1 MKYLTK
7 EWYAAMQLV
16 HKEGLYRE
24 IPDADYSDE
33 EINGF
38 IQKRL
43 SEDASFKDTYNT
55 FMQNIADF
63 SPKWLKEVVDL
74 RLIALGMLPSFA
86 YKRLSA
92 EIESAKKDCMA
103 CENQFNEAT
112 SLQRL
117 PAILMKSF
125 TIHDARLFFLGK
137 SGNKIVMTFDLSY
150 GSRTIQF
157 LDATVITDELPASM
171 DVRFLYNEIYRVGLN
186 FEIHMLF
193 EGKEGE
199 LYYYTLQCSDV
210 ATE

>member
-16 HKEGLYRE
+16 RREGMYRE

-43 SEDASFKDTYNT
+43 SEDASFKDTYNL

-86 YKRLSA
+86 YKRLAS

-103 CENQFNEAT
+103 GENQFNEAT

-125 TIHDARLFFLGK
+125 TIHVARLFFLGK
-137 SGNKIVMTFDLSY
+137 SGNKIVMTFDLNY

-157 LDATVITDELPASM
+157 LDATVLTDELPTSM

>member
-7 EWYAAMQLV
+7 EWYAAMQLIRR
-16 HKEGLYRE
+16 EGMYRE

-43 SEDASFKDTYNT
+43 SEDASFKDTYNS

-86 YKRLSA
+86 YKRLAA
-92 EIESAKKDCMA
+92 EIDGARKDCMA
-103 CENQFNEAT
+103 GENQFNEAT

-117 PAILMKSF
+117 PAIFMKSF
-125 TIHDARLFFLGK
+125 TIHDAKLFFMGK

-199 LYYYTLQCSDV
+199 LFYYTLQCSDI

>member
-16 HKEGLYRE
+16 RREGMYRE

-43 SEDASFKDTYNT
+43 SEDASFKDTYNS

-74 RLIALGMLPSFA
+74 RLIALGLLPSSA
-86 YKRLSA
+86 YKRLA
-92 EIESAKKDCMA
+92 LEIEGARKDCLA
-103 CENQFNEAT
+103 GENQFNEAT

-171 DVRFLYNEIYRVGLN
+171 NVRFLYNEIFRVGVN

-199 LYYYTLQCSDV
+199 LFYYTLQCSGV

>member
-16 HKEGLYRE
+16 RREGMYRE

-43 SEDASFKDTYNT
+43 SEDASFKDTYNS

-74 RLIALGMLPSFA
+74 RLIALGMLPSSA

-92 EIESAKKDCMA
+92 EIEGARKDCLA
-103 CENQFNEAT
+103 GENQFNEAT

-171 DVRFLYNEIYRVGLN
+171 NVRFLYNEIFRVGVN

-199 LYYYTLQCSDV
+199 LFYYTLQCSGV

>member
-16 HKEGLYRE
+16 RKEGLYRE

-43 SEDASFKDTYNT
+43 SEDTSFRDTYNT
-55 FMQNIADF
+55 FMQDIADF
-63 SPKWLKEVVDL
+63 SPKWLKEEVDL

-86 YKRLSA
+86 YKKLSE
-92 EIESAKKDCMA
+92 EIEGARKDYQA
-103 CENQFNEAT
+103 GENQFNEAI

-117 PAILMKSF
+117 PAALMKSF

-157 LDATVITDELPASM
+157 LDATVLTDELPTSM
-171 DVRFLYNEIYRVGLN
+171 DVRFLYNEIFRVGVN

-199 LYYYTLQCSDV
+199 LFYYTLQCSDV